1 MFYKNVLFSKDMA
14 IYTIFILVPNK
25 YNPILNIKA
34 AMCTKGLQ
42 TIEPH
47 YVCTQVSRKKAEFI
61 LFPAFFILVQHMEI
75 DNLYIKLSF
84 HAIKM
89 RSTGVSQFSKLDFRI
104 YWPENFKI
112 RIFI

>member
-1 MFYKNVLFSKDMA
+1 MSYKNVLFSKDMA

-47 YVCTQVSRKKAEFI
+47 YVCTQVSRKK
-61 LFPAFFILVQHMEI
+61 L
-75 DNLYIKLSF
+75 NLY
-84 HAIKM
+84 
-89 RSTGVSQFSKLDFRI
+89 FSPHFLF
-104 YWPENFKI
+104 
-112 RIFI
+112 